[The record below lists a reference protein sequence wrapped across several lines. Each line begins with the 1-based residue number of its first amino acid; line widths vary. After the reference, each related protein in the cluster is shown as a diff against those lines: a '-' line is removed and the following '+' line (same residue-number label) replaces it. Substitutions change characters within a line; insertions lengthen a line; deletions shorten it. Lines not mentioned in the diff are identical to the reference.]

1 MGFVKEVTK
10 MKLSEK
16 VVIYEKLLFEVL
28 ALLQQ
33 DKNEEAIKLIEREF
47 IE

>member
-1 MGFVKEVTK
+1 

-33 DKNEEAIKLIEREF
+33 DKNEEAIKLIESEF
-47 IE
+47 QD

>member
-1 MGFVKEVTK
+1 

-33 DKNEEAIKLIEREF
+33 DKNEEAIKLIESEF
-47 IE
+47 NE

>member
-1 MGFVKEVTK
+1 

-16 VVIYEKLLFEVL
+16 VVIYENLLFEVL

-33 DKNEEAIKLIEREF
+33 DRNVEAIKLIESEF
-47 IE
+47 KE

>member
-1 MGFVKEVTK
+1 

-28 ALLQQ
+28 TLLQQ
-33 DKNEEAIKLIEREF
+33 DKNEEAIKLIESEF
-47 IE
+47 NE

>member
-1 MGFVKEVTK
+1 

-16 VVIYEKLLFEVL
+16 VVIYENLLFEVL

-33 DKNEEAIKLIEREF
+33 DKNEEAIKLIESGFKE
-47 IE
+47 

>member
-1 MGFVKEVTK
+1 

-16 VVIYEKLLFEVL
+16 VVIYENLLFEVL

-33 DKNEEAIKLIEREF
+33 DKNEEAIKLIESEF
-47 IE
+47 QE

>member
-1 MGFVKEVTK
+1 

-16 VVIYEKLLFEVL
+16 VVIYENLLFEML

-33 DKNEEAIKLIEREF
+33 DKNEEAIKLIESEF
-47 IE
+47 KE

>member
-1 MGFVKEVTK
+1 

-16 VVIYEKLLFEVL
+16 VVIYENLLFEVL

-33 DKNEEAIKLIEREF
+33 DKNEEAINLIESEF
-47 IE
+47 KE

>member
-1 MGFVKEVTK
+1 

-33 DKNEEAIKLIEREF
+33 DKNEEAIKLIESEF
-47 IE
+47 KE

>member
-1 MGFVKEVTK
+1 

-16 VVIYEKLLFEVL
+16 VVIYENLLFEVL

-33 DKNEEAIKLIEREF
+33 DKNEEAIKLIESEF
-47 IE
+47 T

>member
-1 MGFVKEVTK
+1 

-33 DKNEEAIKLIEREF
+33 DKNEEAIKLIESGFKE
-47 IE
+47 

>member
-1 MGFVKEVTK
+1 

-16 VVIYEKLLFEVL
+16 VVIYEELLFEVL

-33 DKNEEAIKLIEREF
+33 DKNEEAIKLIESEF
-47 IE
+47 KE

>member
-1 MGFVKEVTK
+1 

-16 VVIYEKLLFEVL
+16 DVIYEKLLFEVL

-47 IE
+47 TE

>member
-1 MGFVKEVTK
+1 

-16 VVIYEKLLFEVL
+16 VVIYENLLFEVL

-33 DKNEEAIKLIEREF
+33 DRNEEAIKLIESEF
-47 IE
+47 KE

>member
-1 MGFVKEVTK
+1 

-16 VVIYEKLLFEVL
+16 VVIYENLLFEVL

-33 DKNEEAIKLIEREF
+33 DKNEEAIKLIESEF
-47 IE
+47 NE

>member
-1 MGFVKEVTK
+1 

-47 IE
+47 TE

>member
-1 MGFVKEVTK
+1 

-33 DKNEEAIKLIEREF
+33 DKNEEAIKLIESEF
-47 IE
+47 QE

>member
-1 MGFVKEVTK
+1 

-16 VVIYEKLLFEVL
+16 VVIYEKLLFDVL

-33 DKNEEAIKLIEREF
+33 DKNEEAIKLIESEF
-47 IE
+47 KE

>member
-1 MGFVKEVTK
+1 

-16 VVIYEKLLFEVL
+16 VVIYENLLFEVL

-33 DKNEEAIKLIEREF
+33 DKNEEAIKLIESEF
-47 IE
+47 KE

>member
-1 MGFVKEVTK
+1 

-28 ALLQQ
+28 TLLQQ
-33 DKNEEAIKLIEREF
+33 DKNEEAIKLIESEF
-47 IE
+47 KE

>member
-1 MGFVKEVTK
+1 

-16 VVIYEKLLFEVL
+16 VVIYENLLFEVL

-33 DKNEEAIKLIEREF
+33 DKNEEAIKLIESEF
-47 IE
+47 SE

>member
-1 MGFVKEVTK
+1 

-33 DKNEEAIKLIEREF
+33 DKNEEAINLIESEF
-47 IE
+47 KE

>member
-1 MGFVKEVTK
+1 

-16 VVIYEKLLFEVL
+16 VVIYEKLLFDVL

-33 DKNEEAIKLIEREF
+33 DKNEEAIKLIESEF
-47 IE
+47 NE

>member
-1 MGFVKEVTK
+1 MRQVTK

-16 VVIYEKLLFEVL
+16 VVIYEKLLFELL